1 MYDTI
6 NALGFETLYN
16 HAANFSK
23 GLCPYCNE
31 PVKELYPDNGHSF
44 RTMDKWILLVNW
56 WCECTN
62 PLCPG
67 PGRFKASQPYVL
79 AGKKFGQDVWIA
91 VCMEWEA
98 FKSSPKEIKKRMRL
112 HGVMISDDVIA
123 DILDAYKLLKE
134 GHVDEET
141 RRIAQK
147 QGRIIIGCDGTPSET
162 GKPSFWTFY
171 DVISGRILHAEL
183 LEHAD
188 NETLLRIFRS
198 IKEKYGVPVV
208 GFLSDH
214 QPSIMK
220 ACEEFDP
227 SLPHQT
233 CHFHFLRNH
242 WMFIEAVDTHLNKEL
257 RVAVNALPIMSK
269 DTNGGAFYSPG
280 IKVDKQDFFAPLTRL
295 LEKSV
300 NFKDKTFSQL
310 KGVLSFEALEQIVT
324 SINVELKTCDPN
336 LRPAKQ
342 LQVSRDL
349 LVDVLD
355 KMRPCYKD
363 IKELDGVFQMIRI
376 TIADESLSKQEK
388 IHQLGQIYTMCWH
401 EHKAAASYRSL
412 DDLKTLQPEYFLS
425 KDLIFCQWRR
435 LWDSHVDGLFYYMSV
450 EGMEKTNIFNEQMFG
465 NLRRD
470 IVKAHGAAHEAH
482 MILTRG
488 ALYVKCA
495 GETSEAIVKKTIGRY
510 DRKVLESLG
519 RPLRECIAE
528 QVAWY
533 RNAPLITDAVHIV
546 AQNIR
551 NMTWE
556 KK

>member
-1 MYDTI
+1 MYDNT
-6 NALGFETLYN
+6 NALGFDTLYN
-16 HAANFSK
+16 HAADFLD
-23 GLCPYCNE
+23 GLCPHCKE
-31 PVKELYPDNGHSF
+31 PVTELYPDNGHSF
-44 RTMDKWILLVNW
+44 RSMDKWILLVTW

-79 AGKKFGQDVWIA
+79 PGKKFGQDVWVAI
-91 VCMEWEA
+91 CMEWEA
-98 FKSSPKEIKKRMRL
+98 FKATPKEITKRMRFR
-112 HGVMISDDVIA
+112 GVMISDDLVA
-123 DILDAYKLLKE
+123 DILDSYKLLKE
-134 GHVDEET
+134 GRVDKET
-141 RRIAQK
+141 LKIIKK

-171 DVISGRILHAEL
+171 DVISGRIIHAEL

-188 NETLLRIFRS
+188 AETLLHIFKS
-198 IKEKYGVPVV
+198 IKEIYGVPVV

-233 CHFHFLRNH
+233 CHFHFLRNQ

-257 RVAVNALPIMSK
+257 RMTVNALPIMSK
-269 DTNGGAFYSPG
+269 DTNGGALYSPG
-280 IKVDKQDFFAPLTRL
+280 IKVDKQDFFAPLAKL

-300 NFKDKTFSQL
+300 SFKDETFNQL
-310 KGVLSFEALEQIVT
+310 KGVLSFEALEQIVS
-324 SINVELKTCDPN
+324 SIDAELKTCN
-336 LRPAKQ
+336 HTLRPVKQ
-342 LQVSRDL
+342 LQASRDML
-349 LVDVLD
+349 AEMLD

-388 IHQLGQIYTMCWH
+388 IYQLGQIYTMCWH
-401 EHKAAASYRSL
+401 EHKAAAGYQSL
-412 DDLKTLQPEYFLS
+412 VDLKTLQPAHSLS
-425 KDLIFCQWRR
+425 KDTILCQWRK
-435 LWDSHVDGLFYYMSV
+435 LWDSHEEGLFHYMNV
-450 EGMEKTNIFNEQMFG
+450 DGMEKTNIFNEQMFG

-470 IVKAHGAAHEAH
+470 VVKAHGEAHEAH

-495 GETSEAIVKKTIGRY
+495 GETSEAMVKETIGRY

-519 RPLRECIAE
+519 RSLRECIAE